1 LATRHHRS
9 SLSVLTRFYR
19 TFPMKLA
26 LTIVALAAS
35 CVVSIAHA
43 AGGPSVDPA
52 AAAQIATK
60 NACFG
65 CHQVNRAV
73 VGPSFQ
79 QIASKY
85 RTDPG
90 AEPKLMQKIKQGG
103 SGVWGMLPMPSHPN
117 MNDADIRTVTQWILA
132 GAPK

>member
-1 LATRHHRS
+1 
-9 SLSVLTRFYR
+9 
-19 TFPMKLA
+19 MKLA
-26 LTIVALAAS
+26 LTILALVAGGG
-35 CVVSIAHA
+35 VSMAHA
-43 AGGPSVDPA
+43 AGGPSVDSA
-52 AAAQIATK
+52 AATQIATK

-65 CHQVNRAV
+65 CHQVNRTV

-85 RTDPG
+85 GSDPG
-90 AEPKLMQKIKQGG
+90 AVPKLMQKIKQGG

-117 MNDADIRTVTQWILA
+117 MNDADIKTVTLWILA

>member
-1 LATRHHRS
+1 
-9 SLSVLTRFYR
+9 
-19 TFPMKLA
+19 MKLA

-43 AGGPSVDPA
+43 SGGPSVDPA

-85 RTDPG
+85 QNDPS
-90 AEPKLMQKIKQGG
+90 AELKLMQKIKQGG
-103 SGVWGMLPMPSHPN
+103 SGVWGVLPMPSHPT
-117 MNDADIRTVTQWILA
+117 MNDADIKTVTQWILA

>member
-1 LATRHHRS
+1 MAS
-9 SLSVLTRFYR
+9 PIVLPRFYR

-43 AGGPSVDPA
+43 AGGPSVDPV
-52 AAAQIATK
+52 AAAQIASK

-65 CHQVNRAV
+65 CHQVNRTV

-85 RTDPG
+85 QSDPG
-90 AEPKLMQKIKQGG
+90 AELKMMQKIKQGG

-117 MNDADIRTVTQWILA
+117 MSDADIKTVAQWILA